1 MRTASVLALALAT
14 AAFAA
19 DAKPAVG
26 TKVGNLAFTDIRYTT
41 RSLDDFRDAK
51 AIALV
56 FVANGCPVA
65 ERYLP
70 VLQKLHTDYAP
81 RGVAVVAV
89 NVGVED
95 SISGMAAAAVRA
107 GCELPFVKDFDHS
120 CASALGVTCTPE
132 AVVLDA
138 GRSIRYRGRIDDQY
152 RRGPPRPA
160 ATRADL
166 RDALDAVLANKPVA
180 SAEVPAEGCPLTPPA
195 EPVGKPGATFAKD
208 VAPILKAHC
217 QECHRPGAVGPFVLQ
232 TADQAIAKAKA
243 IDAAV
248 SDGRMPPWFAAPDQ
262 SAHFTNRRGLS
273 AAERDTLLA
282 WLRSSDKPRG
292 NDRDLPAPLPPA
304 DEWRIGKPDVVVT
317 TTLQELP
324 ESGDIPYRYAV
335 LPTGSLRETWVQGV
349 EIKADNPRVLHH
361 ANVAFAKL
369 GEQFTVE
376 NFITGQV
383 PGGEAMNLT
392 DGVAVRLP
400 AASVLVLQ
408 MHFVTTGKPEKC
420 KVSIGL
426 RYAREPVQKRLRLS
440 YLATTRFAI
449 PPGASAHRVAVTKEL
464 PCDAIGVG
472 LFSHMHLRGKDMAF
486 RAKKPDGT
494 TEELL
499 LIPNYSFSWQLPYRW
514 EFGAKRLPKGTKL
527 ECVAHYDNSAFNP
540 FNPDPT
546 VTVREGPQTHH
557 EMMNGFAF
565 YVDANERLNLTI
577 DPATGR
583 VKE

>member
-1 MRTASVLALALAT
+1 MRTASVLALAFAT
-14 AAFAA
+14 AAVAA

-26 TKVGNLAFTDIRYTT
+26 TKVGNLPFTDIRYAS

-51 AIALV
+51 AVALV
-56 FVANGCPVA
+56 FVANGCPIA

-70 VLQKLHTDYAP
+70 ALQTLYTDYAP

-89 NVGVED
+89 NVGADD
-95 SISGMAAAAVRA
+95 SVSGMAAAAVRA
-107 GCELPFVKDFDHS
+107 GCALPFVKDFDHG
-120 CASALGVTCTPE
+120 CARALGVTRTPE

-138 GRSIRYRGRIDDQY
+138 DRAIRYRGRIDDQY
-152 RRGPPRPA
+152 RHGPGKAA
-160 ATRADL
+160 ATRTDL
-166 RDALDAVLANKPVA
+166 RDALDAVLAGKPVTN
-180 SAEVPAEGCPLTPPA
+180 AEVPAEGCPLTPPS
-195 EPVGKPGATFAKD
+195 EPAAKPGATFAKD

-232 TADQAIAKAKA
+232 TAEQVAGRAKAVA
-243 IDAAV
+243 AAV
-248 SDGRMPPWFAAPDQ
+248 GDGRMPPWFAAPDQ
-262 SAHFTNRRGLS
+262 SAHFVNRRGLS

-292 NDRDLPAPLPPA
+292 DDRDLPTPLPA
-304 DEWRIGKPDVVVT
+304 ASEWRIGKPDVVVT
-317 TTLQELP
+317 TPLQELP
-324 ESGDIPYRYAV
+324 DTGDIEYRYAI

-369 GEQFTVE
+369 GEQFSVE

-408 MHFVTTGKPEKC
+408 MHFVTTGKPENC

-449 PPGASAHRVAVTKEL
+449 PPGAAAHRVAVTKEL

-494 TEELL
+494 TEDLL
-499 LIPNYSFSWQLPYRW
+499 LIPNYSFSWQMPYRW

-527 ECVAHYDNSAFNP
+527 ECVAHYDNSPFNP
-540 FNPDPT
+540 FNPDPK

-557 EMMNGFAF
+557 EMMNGFVF
-565 YVDANERLNLTI
+565 YVDANEKLNLTI